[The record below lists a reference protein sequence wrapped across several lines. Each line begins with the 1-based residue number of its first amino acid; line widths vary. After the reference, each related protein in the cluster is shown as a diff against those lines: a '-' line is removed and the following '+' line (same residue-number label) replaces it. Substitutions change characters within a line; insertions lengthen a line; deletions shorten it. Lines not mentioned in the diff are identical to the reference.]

1 MMSVRKEYTDIYN
14 EVQEELNSRI
24 FNSEE
29 LFNHCMKTCRNL
41 FDIAEFKWGKLA
53 SDLPD
58 DIIDDIGVLYDEK
71 YNIIKD
77 EDMPIEKYGYTTSR
91 KNFLEDNDISMYDL
105 SMILAGKPKKNRM
118 RKSRDEIDDDV
129 VAGCYDEIKKIYRK
143 FLLGYFGCEYSTN
156 VSDDVRY
163 EMIRLTRILYDC
175 KYLCEINLGILKRV
189 SAVQFRMD
197 IPSYY
202 QKAINFIKMRT
213 VIRRHDSDYHMSFQT
228 LIRIERYCSALKS
241 FIYSFPIKAVDNIL
255 ENIRMPSYKVV
266 EYINNSVYTIAL
278 NNLNRMDALS
288 EDRDNTLTAEEI
300 QAYSYVDFLTIDIE
314 SMYIYSDD
322 SIDVELSDKVYS
334 ATDFICELHK
344 NENVYVDDI
353 SKYAKDNVDFISTIA
368 FADEG
373 KVLEKDKAK
382 RKYRDRI
389 KDHVSYYETL
399 MRIYNISMK
408 REELHQLWEREAIL
422 LICIFEKLNSSQ
434 FDIPLYSGRSGT
446 RHKKQK
452 IKRLLERMLLTMNE
466 IEGDSRL
473 TEDEYFHASLWL
485 SEYMFMVIRCQTKN
499 DKCLMIKM
507 QKKLCDY
514 FKKTVP
520 VLVENDFTV
529 PINEMVEKILP
540 TETRQKILEKAT
552 QENELSKYVCLV
564 EG

>member
-29 LFNHCMKTCRNL
+29 LFNHCMVTCRKL

-53 SDLPD
+53 SNIPD
-58 DIIDDIGVLYDEK
+58 SIIDDIGALYDEK
-71 YNIIKD
+71 YGMI
-77 EDMPIEKYGYTTSR
+77 EDKKMPAGKYDYTTSR
-91 KNFLEDNDISMYDL
+91 KNFLDDNRISMYDL
-105 SMILAGKPKKNRM
+105 AMILDGKSKKDRIRKNRN
-118 RKSRDEIDDDV
+118 EIDNDTID
-129 VAGCYDEIKKIYRK
+129 GRYDELKKIYRK
-143 FLLGYFGCEYSTN
+143 FLLDYFGCKYGDN
-156 VSDDVRY
+156 VSDDIKY

-175 KYLCEINLGILKRV
+175 KYLCEIDLGVLRRV

-255 ENIRMPSYKVV
+255 ENITMPSYETVK
-266 EYINNSVYTIAL
+266 YINNSVYSIAL
-278 NNLNRMDALS
+278 DNLNIMDVLS
-288 EDRDNTLTAEEI
+288 EDKDKKITAEEN
-300 QAYSYVDFLTIDIE
+300 QAYSYANLLMIDIE
-314 SMYIYSDD
+314 SMYIYADAFMAD
-322 SIDVELSDKVYS
+322 ELSDKVYS
-334 ATDFICELHK
+334 GVDFHCQVHSDR
-344 NENVYVDDI
+344 YVSDI
-353 SKYAKDNVDFISTIA
+353 GKYAKSMVNVISAIA

-373 KVLEKDKAK
+373 KVIGDDGNAS
-382 RKYRDRI
+382 RIFIDRI
-389 KDHVSYYETL
+389 NNHIPYYETL
-399 MRIYNISMK
+399 MRIYNISIK
-408 REELHQLWEREAIL
+408 RDGWHRLGIREAIL
-422 LICIFEKLNSSQ
+422 LICIFEKLNSAK

-452 IKRLLERMLLTMNE
+452 IKKLLEKMLLTIDN
-466 IEGDSRL
+466 IDDDSRL
-473 TEDEYFHASLWL
+473 TEDEYFHALLWL

-499 DKCLMIKM
+499 DRNLMIKL

-520 VLVENDFTV
+520 LLVEYDYTV
-529 PINEMVEKILP
+529 SINAMVEKILP
-540 TETRQKILEKAT
+540 RETRQKILEKAT
-552 QENELSKYVCLV
+552 QKNELSKYVYLV